1 MIVKTS
7 TINKNKSTKDLR
19 MIVRTEEEF
28 ATLLI
33 NEIKRLT
40 MSYAESKVLG
50 SKEATEILSNFPKYS
65 KKFKSQAMK
74 NISEKYRLL
83 NSRVKNISLASF
95 EIQEKYSELSKQA
108 ELITWSAGDKK
119 YQAVL
124 TSKVIK

>member
-7 TINKNKSTKDLR
+7 IVNKNKSTKDLR

-108 ELITWSAGDKK
+108 ELITWSTGDKK

>member
-1 MIVKTS
+1 
-7 TINKNKSTKDLR
+7 

-108 ELITWSAGDKK
+108 ELITWNAEGKK

-124 TSKVIK
+124 TSKVVK